1 MKIGIIGTGSIATH
15 AHIPHYI
22 AAGADVVAV
31 MNRTHKHGEAVA
43 QQFGIERVYATVEE
57 LFENE
62 QLDAVSVCTPN
73 ALHKQQVIAALEA
86 GCHVLCEKPP
96 AISAREANEMLQA
109 AKKAQRTL
117 HYGFHYRHTSDTQ
130 LLKRMIDA
138 GELGHVY
145 AATALALRRRG
156 IPGWGVFTDKKL
168 QGGGALLDIGV
179 HMLDLA
185 LYLMSYPTPVEVSGH
200 VGQYLGTRP
209 GIGLMGD
216 WDADTFSVED
226 TARAM
231 VTFDNGASLILDAS
245 FMANIEA
252 KDTMRVELRGTKGGA
267 SLFPLVIHTEEHGA
281 LFDKTPAYL
290 ALEDPY
296 ARQIR
301 YFLEACRHEP
311 SYVQA
316 EQAVILHQI
325 IDRIY
330 SEGESLF
337 NHKKQGI

>member
-1 MKIGIIGTGSIATH
+1 MRIGIIGTGGIAKT
-15 AHIPHYI
+15 AHIPQYI

-31 MNRTHKHGEAVA
+31 MNRTRERGEAVA
-43 QQFGIERVYATVEE
+43 EQFGIERVYETVEE
-57 LFENE
+57 MLVTE

-73 ALHKQQVIAALEA
+73 ALHKAQVIAALEA

-96 AISAREANEMLQA
+96 AISAREANEMLA
-109 AKKAQRTL
+109 AARKAERTL
-117 HYGFHYRHTSDTQ
+117 HYGFHYRHRSDTQ

-156 IPGWGVFTDKKL
+156 IPGWGVFTDKEL

-185 LYLMSYPTPVEVSGH
+185 LYLMDYPKPVDVIGH

-209 GIGLMGD
+209 GVGLMGD
-216 WDADTFSVED
+216 WDAEAFSVED

-231 VTFDNGASLILDAS
+231 VTFDNGASLFLDAS
-245 FMANIEA
+245 FMANVEA
-252 KDTMRVELRGTKGGA
+252 ADTMRVELRGTMGGA
-267 SLFPLVIHTEEHGA
+267 SLFPLQLHTEEHGA
-281 LFDKTPAYL
+281 LFDKSPAHL
-290 ALEDPY
+290 TLEDPY
-296 ARQIR
+296 ASQIR
-301 YFLEACRHEP
+301 TFLEACRHEP
-311 SYVQA
+311 SYEQA
-316 EQAVILHQI
+316 EQAVTLHTI

-330 SEGESLF
+330 A
-337 NHKKQGI
+337 QT

>member
-1 MKIGIIGTGSIATH
+1 MRIGIIGTGGIAKT
-15 AHIPHYI
+15 AHIPQYI

-31 MNRTHKHGEAVA
+31 MNRTRERGEAVA
-43 QQFGIERVYATVEE
+43 EQFGIERVYETVEE
-57 LFENE
+57 MLVTE

-73 ALHKQQVIAALEA
+73 ALHKEQVIAALEA

-96 AISAREANEMLQA
+96 AISAREANEMLIA
-109 AKKAQRTL
+109 ARKAERTL
-117 HYGFHYRHTSDTQ
+117 HYGFHYRHRSDTQ
-130 LLKRMIDA
+130 LLKRMIDD

-156 IPGWGVFTDKKL
+156 IPGWGVFTDKEL

-185 LYLMSYPTPVEVSGH
+185 LYLMDYPKPVDVVGH

-209 GIGLMGD
+209 GVGLMGD
-216 WDADTFSVED
+216 WDADAFSVED

-231 VTFDNGASLILDAS
+231 VTFDNGASLFLDAS
-245 FMANIEA
+245 FMANVEA
-252 KDTMRVELRGTKGGA
+252 ADTMRVELRGTEGGS

-281 LFDKTPAYL
+281 LFDKSPAHL

-296 ARQIR
+296 TRQIR
-301 YFLEACRHEP
+301 TFLEACRQET
-311 SYVQA
+311 SYRQA
-316 EQAVILHQI
+316 EQAVTLHTI

-330 SEGESLF
+330 T
-337 NHKKQGI
+337 QG